1 MVVVIVE
8 DNANWR
14 NELALMYSRILSD
27 SKEVTDYHPSIRTF
41 ATAREAIEYFK
52 PKPGERSNASPKADV
67 LSLDLN
73 LGRDGGGTG
82 LDVLKSAVN
91 AGQKFVTIA
100 VSGFATDE
108 DLHEQLGSK
117 ASHLIEL
124 ETRVAAQTKAKCFVH
139 EKKSERLGSV
149 SQQAKALEKRLR
161 AQVHGNS
168 NVLRDWT
175 KALRQTAAELNGKC
189 LCLHFELPKKMMEP
203 STKVWTP
210 GVLTRATRPHLSKI
224 GAWNSSFEPIDENS
238 TTSDLLTRLLFLI
251 SSGKNN
257 YQTGL
262 SLRLKHELI
271 DPDTGQHAAPLPKE
285 EWICPR
291 KGEGKEPLTPR
302 ESFQLTQLVFQKQFE
317 QTRESFVPMAQFSKD
332 GELDLGNV
340 AGRSTMPSNELI
352 VSGLLDGQRL
362 SLPDKQQKGLRNGDS
377 LDVERYVD
385 GKELAAVKSTRSLL
399 NTKLKTILGVN
410 YDLIASMDQPFKTYT
425 LQLPGFVYIQRDS
438 KES

>member
-1 MVVVIVE
+1 MIVVIVE
-8 DNANWR
+8 DNNNWR
-14 NELALMYSRILSD
+14 HQLALMYSRILSD

-52 PKPGERSNASPKADV
+52 PRPGERANATPKVDV

-73 LGRDGGGTG
+73 LGRDGRGTG
-82 LDVLKSAVN
+82 LDVLQFAVN
-91 AGQKFVTIA
+91 AGQKFITIA

-139 EKKSERLGSV
+139 EKKNERLGSIG
-149 SQQAKALEKRLR
+149 QQAKALENRLR
-161 AQVHGNS
+161 SQVHGNS

-175 KALRQTAAELNGKC
+175 AALRQTAAEFNGKF
-189 LCLHFELPKKMMEP
+189 LCLHFELPKLLMEP
-203 STKVWTP
+203 STETWTP
-210 GVLTRATRPHLSKI
+210 GVLTRVTRPHLSKI
-224 GAWNSSFEPIDENS
+224 GAWSSSFEPIDGNS
-238 TTSDLLTRLLFLI
+238 TTSDLLTRLLFLVT
-251 SSGKNN
+251 SGKN

-271 DPDTGQHAAPLPKE
+271 DPQNGQHAAPLPKG

-291 KGEGKEPLTPR
+291 KGEGIKSLTPR
-302 ESFQLTQLVFQKQFE
+302 ESFQLTQLVFQKQLE
-317 QTRESFVPMAQFSKD
+317 QTREIFVPKAQFSKD

-340 AGRSTMPSNELI
+340 AGRSTMTTNELM
-352 VSGLLDGQRL
+352 VSGLLDGKRL
-362 SLPDKQQKGLRNGDS
+362 SLPDKKQTGLRNGDS
-377 LDVERYVD
+377 LNVECYVD
-385 GKELAAVKSTRSLL
+385 GEEVGAVKSTRCLL

-410 YDLIASMDQPFKTYT
+410 YDLITSVDQPFKTYT

-438 KES
+438 KEA